1 MINKVPSSELN
12 VFCEIFEKLEYF
24 VKHVLK
30 AIPTKQQLEVIKAI
44 DEGYKFIAV
53 KSGHGTGKSTLLSW
67 ISIWV
72 CITKTDAKVPI
83 TAPSAPQLSFTLVPE
98 INKWLNTL
106 VKNCKDF
113 KDSFYVKTDEVKF
126 ENNNFIALRT
136 SRKET
141 PEALQGFHAENL
153 VYLVDEASGVPPEVF
168 EVIDGALTG
177 EKNRLIMVG
186 NPTRTSGYFYDAF
199 HRNKD
204 IWKTFTLNAELSE
217 NVTKERIDRARAQ
230 YGITSD
236 AYKVR
241 ILGEF
246 PSSSSDALFGIELLE
261 DAVNREVSK
270 ELGSEV
276 WGLDVAEFGD
286 DYSVL
291 CKRRG
296 FYVRGFTKFSN
307 LDAET
312 LANRIAYEYKN
323 ALIKPKAIYVD
334 VVGVGAGVWSIMV
347 RLNLPVFRADVRGK
361 TYEKKVFNKRAEI
374 YLRLKEKLPVMKIPD
389 DDELIGELGALKY
402 EITDNGIT
410 KLENKRNTKKSLG
423 RSPDKADSL
432 AITFFDKFDI
442 GELDD
447 DARPEYEVYK
457 EAQTLG
463 GIAW

>member
-12 VFCEIFEKLEYF
+12 VFYKICEKLEDF
-24 VKHVLK
+24 VKYVLK
-30 AIPTKQQLEVIKAI
+30 AIPTKQQLEVIKSV
-44 DEGYKFIAV
+44 DEGHKFIAV
-53 KSGHGTGKSTLLSW
+53 KSGHGVGKSVLLSW
-67 ISIWV
+67 ISIWI

-83 TAPSAPQLSFTLVPE
+83 TAPSAPQLTLTLFPE
-98 INKWLNTL
+98 IKKWLL
-106 VKNCKDF
+106 KLPKIFSDSYVVKM
-113 KDSFYVKTDEVKF
+113 DEIKF

-217 NVTKERIDRARAQ
+217 NVTKERIERARAQ

-246 PSSSSDALFGIELLE
+246 PSSSSDALFSVEELE
-261 DAVNREVSK
+261 DAINREVSK
-270 ELGSEV
+270 DLGNEI

-296 FYVRGFTKFSN
+296 SYIRGFTKFSN
-307 LDAET
+307 LDAVALGEQI
-312 LANRIAYEYKN
+312 ANEYKN
-323 ALIKPKAIYVD
+323 ASIKPKAIYVD
-334 VVGVGAGVWSIMV
+334 VVGIGAGVWSV
-347 RLNLPVFRADVRGK
+347 LLRFNLPVFRADVRGK
-361 TYEKKVFNKRAEI
+361 TNENGLFNKRMEI
-374 YLRLKEKLPVMKIPD
+374 YKKLKDNLPLLSIPD

-402 EITDNGIT
+402 EITDNGLT
-410 KLENKRNTKKSLG
+410 KLESKRNTKKSLG

-432 AITFFDKFDI
+432 AITFFYDFDFVD
-442 GELDD
+442 ESDVSY
-447 DARPEYEVYK
+447 EYESYRS
-457 EAQTLG
+457 ASILG